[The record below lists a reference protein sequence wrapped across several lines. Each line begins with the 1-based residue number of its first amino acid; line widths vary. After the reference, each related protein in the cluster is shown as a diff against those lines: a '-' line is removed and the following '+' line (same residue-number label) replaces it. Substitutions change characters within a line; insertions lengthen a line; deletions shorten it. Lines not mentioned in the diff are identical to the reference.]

1 MISTAAN
8 KADGTVAFPEIPYTA
23 ADIGKTHSYT
33 IVERADGA
41 VVACEVKLASSVQ
54 DSDTKHLHWLKKTI
68 GDRLLDAIVINTGPR
83 AYRRPDGIGVVPL
96 ALLGV

>member
-1 MISTAAN
+1 
-8 KADGTVAFPEIPYTA
+8 
-23 ADIGKTHSYT
+23 
-33 IVERADGA
+33 
-41 VVACEVKLASSVQ
+41 VQ

-68 GDRLLDAIVINTGPR
+68 GDCLLDAIVINTGSR